1 MSFDKTRTRDGQP
14 PSPFRYA
21 SKDKFDLHVKPSS
34 NDGLHSRHAIRSRS
48 LSQAYRD
55 ASRTT
60 MPVANE
66 DLTPVTTPSPQQK
79 RQSYNAFSPYQLSP
93 PPHELQDAY
102 DQIHDGKSV
111 SDYVRDDDWDK
122 PRDARRPASQT
133 RQTSLQYSATNS
145 GISSA
150 MDSFPDAGFGGDLGE
165 YQTRKSRDYTKDEQ
179 RLKRAT
185 GQHSP
190 VFSKAQVG
198 RDPSRADNWRRRQEA
213 QIEAENHV
221 SEDDGNLGPSGPS
234 PNLPSG
240 WGHRAGHRQE
250 WERKVSPPT
259 NLEQQERPYSR
270 LSGTITAAP
279 DSSSRPMHTSRS
291 PARSKLQARSV
302 LEERPGTANI
312 NKLGTQQGLGIKE
325 AAPKTDAIP
334 LDGEQIP
341 HSPIT
346 IYKNST
352 FTRPSPSKR
361 DSRDLLRSLS
371 RSENHKAD
379 EVQTPEPP
387 KLFER
392 KIYDK
397 TPRVTGAWIDTPMTQ
412 RVAEKIELPEDLT
425 KDIVLP
431 RSPREPNDAKPPA
444 QQTNIAPKL
453 DEPKPVQHVAPESPP
468 TMQPAV
474 ASRPPLPRPHL
485 PKSALE
491 TVIEDASSGKEIDI
505 GDDTIESLQAIMDG
519 PSEIKIKEEDEDSDE
534 AYEKAVLASF
544 EQAASKET
552 NSVDFDSLNLK
563 LNSLMKHINDVKKG
577 LDGLEGHVTRDVAMS
592 SKPRSP
598 AKASISTD
606 VHAGKPCKGCG
617 TCSDGRVYA
626 AIRLP
631 RLFERDS
638 QSRRLKLTRLF
649 WFIVIPLCWWVI
661 ECLMSDQ
668 FSYSD
673 ISEPCDGYCL
683 QPDAP
688 VYPWVTVTM
697 LWRWSHLSIICTP
710 ILTII
715 IAFSRLVTQLLG
727 FSDGYADDLTEIN
740 NMIGEIRINGT
751 PVAFPWLSAPTPAN
765 IEPQTPQP
773 SSVRQS
779 PQYQQPEQRPEYAW
793 PPPDAYT
800 PHWGSDLPAGDEAM
814 DADEF
819 I

>member
-1 MSFDKTRTRDGQP
+1 MSFDKTRTRDRQP

-21 SKDKFDLHVKPSS
+21 SKDNFDLHVKPSS
-34 NDGLHSRHAIRSRS
+34 PDDGLHSRHAIRSRS
-48 LSQAYRD
+48 LAQAYRD

-79 RQSYNAFSPYQLSP
+79 RQSYNALSPFPLSP
-93 PPHELQDAY
+93 PPYELQDAY
-102 DQIHDGKSV
+102 DQIHDGELI
-111 SDYVRDDDWDK
+111 SDYVRDEDADK
-122 PRDARRPASQT
+122 PPAARRPASRT

-145 GISSA
+145 GTGSA
-150 MDSFPDAGFGGDLGE
+150 MDPAFPDAGFGGDLGE
-165 YQTRKSRDYTKDEQ
+165 YKTRKGRDYTKDEE
-179 RLKRAT
+179 RLRRAT

-198 RDPSRADNWRRRQEA
+198 RDPSRADNWRRRREA

-250 WERKVSPPT
+250 WERKVSPP
-259 NLEQQERPYSR
+259 NIPEQQERPYSR
-270 LSGTITAAP
+270 LSETTTAPPRATH
-279 DSSSRPMHTSRS
+279 SSRS
-291 PARSKLQARSV
+291 PARSKLPARSV

-325 AAPKTDAIP
+325 TGPGRDAIA

-352 FTRPSPSKR
+352 FTRPSPTKR

-371 RSENHKAD
+371 RSESHKAD

-392 KIYDK
+392 KVYDK

-431 RSPREPNDAKPPA
+431 RSPKEKDTKPPV
-444 QQTNIAPKL
+444 QQTEIAPKL
-453 DEPKPVQHVAPESPP
+453 EEPKPAQRVASESPP
-468 TMQPAV
+468 ITQPTA
-474 ASRPPLPRPHL
+474 ASRAPLPRPHL

-491 TVIEDASSGKEIDI
+491 TVIEDASSGKEIDF

-519 PSEIKIKEEDEDSDE
+519 PSEVKTKEEDEDSDD
-534 AYEKAVLASF
+534 AYEKAVVASL
-544 EQAASKET
+544 EQAASKQPDGV
-552 NSVDFDSLNLK
+552 NLDSLNLK
-563 LNSLMKHINDVKKG
+563 LNSLMKHINEVKKG
-577 LDGLEGHVTRDVAMS
+577 LDGLEGHVTRDVALS
-592 SKPRSP
+592 SRPSSS

-606 VHAGKPCKGCG
+606 VHAGEPCKGCG

-631 RLFERDS
+631 RLFER
-638 QSRRLKLTRLF
+638 QPRSRRLQPTRLF
-649 WFIVIPLCWWVI
+649 WFIVVPLCWWII

-673 ISEPCDGYCL
+673 ISGPCDGYCL

-688 VYPWVTVTM
+688 VYPW
-697 LWRWSHLSIICTP
+697 
-710 ILTII
+710 
-715 IAFSRLVTQLLG
+715 LLG
-727 FSDGYADDLTEIN
+727 FSDGYVDDLPELTNI
-740 NMIGEIRINGT
+740 IGEIRINGT
-751 PVAFPWLSAPTPAN
+751 PIAFPWLSAPTPAT
-765 IEPQTPQP
+765 IEPQVPQP
-773 SSVRQS
+773 SSVKPP
-779 PQYQQPEQRPEYAW
+779 PQIQQPVQRPEYAW

-800 PHWGSDLPAGDEAM
+800 PRWGSDLPSGDEAM
-814 DADEF
+814 DDDEF

>member
-66 DLTPVTTPSPQQK
+66 DLTPVTTP
-79 RQSYNAFSPYQLSP
+79 N
-93 PPHELQDAY
+93 AY
-102 DQIHDGKSV
+102 DQIHDGKLV

-213 QIEAENHV
+213 QIEAENHI

-379 EVQTPEPP
+379 EIQTPEPP

-519 PSEIKIKEEDEDSDE
+519 PSEIKIKDEDEDSDE

-631 RLFERDS
+631 RLFERDP

-751 PVAFPWLSAPTPAN
+751 PVAFPWLSAPMPAN

-779 PQYQQPEQRPEYAW
+779 PHYQQPEQRPEYAW